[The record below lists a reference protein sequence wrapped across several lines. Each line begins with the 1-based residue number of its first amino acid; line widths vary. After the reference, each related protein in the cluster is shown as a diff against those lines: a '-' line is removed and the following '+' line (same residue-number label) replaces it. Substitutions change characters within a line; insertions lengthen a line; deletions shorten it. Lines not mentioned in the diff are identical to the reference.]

1 MSDQNFSEVDKLLSS
16 DFDEPK
22 KEETPKPVAEV
33 PKTETVAVEEKQ
45 QEVPKTENMEV
56 DEKKP
61 EAAEDVKTTPKRGRT
76 PKKATTPK
84 KVTPK
89 KVTPTKV
96 TPKKVEKEIV
106 TDPLKVSTRKSTK
119 HSDWSDLIY
128 GSAEKFTEG
137 DTLAVRAPKDSG
149 DQFWLCALDGFGTEE
164 NNNKD
169 DLEITWYEAKGTTG
183 FYVEGEEDDIAADSV
198 ICRTRLN
205 INKDGTWALPQV
217 ELKAIRDSLK
227 LEKEESSEIILEGGD
242 DKSDEASYKEGGE
255 EIVPTKGRPKRE
267 KEEKPK
273 KEAKSGDKRKAAPE
287 TNNGEPKP
295 KRAYKKREK
304 KVPETNTSN
313 DGMAVEPARTEAE
326 APTTTTTTIF
336 PSSTS
341 TTPHAVPIHNQMQS
355 SLVYPYTQLNQHI
368 MPNPNVYPFMQAMP
382 QMQGQ
387 HLGAMPMYNHMNMQ
401 NYQQQAAALQMPPHP
416 ASNPSVPTQ
425 VATPTPNEIVTQHPP
440 VTTEA
445 KTEAV

>member
-22 KEETPKPVAEV
+22 KEDTPKQVAEA
-33 PKTETVAVEEKQ
+33 PKTETVEVEKTQ
-45 QEVPKTENMEV
+45 QETMEV
-56 DEKKP
+56 EEKKP
-61 EAAEDVKTTPKRGRT
+61 EAGEEVKTTPKRGRT

-164 NNNKD
+164 NGNKD

-217 ELKAIRDSLK
+217 ELKAIRDTLK

-255 EIVPTKGRPKRE
+255 EGITTKRPKKE

-273 KEAKSGDKRKAAPE
+273 REVKSGDKRKAAPE

-313 DGMAVEPARTEAE
+313 DAMAVEPARTEAE
-326 APTTTTTTIF
+326 APTTTTPSTF
-336 PSSTS
+336 PSSS
-341 TTPHAVPIHNQMQS
+341 SHTPHPMSMHNQM
-355 SLVYPYTQLNQHI
+355 SLVYPYTQLTQQHPI
-368 MPNPNVYPFMQAMP
+368 MSNPNVYPFMQTMPP
-382 QMQGQ
+382 QMQSQ
-387 HLGAMPMYNHMNMQ
+387 HLGAMPMYNHMQMNMQ
-401 NYQQQAAALQMPPHP
+401 NYQAPLQMPP
-416 ASNPSVPTQ
+416 NPSAVPTQ
-425 VATPTPNEIVTQHPP
+425 VATPTTAANEVVTQAP
-440 VTTEA
+440 VTTES